1 MANFHDFSRRSWT
14 GDETVA
20 HINAGSPRHCRASR
34 SRRSVRPR
42 SGRPSNLSQAKL
54 TDWERS
60 FIDSIERQ
68 LAQDRPLSQKQA
80 DTLDSIWERVT

>member
-1 MANFHDFSRRSWT
+1 MSAHDEHQQMVKDCIDR
-14 GDETVA
+14 E
-20 HINAGSPRHCRASR
+20 
-34 SRRSVRPR
+34 
-42 SGRPSNLSQAKL
+42 AKL

-68 LAQDRPLSQKQA
+68 LAQDRPLFQKQA

>member
-1 MANFHDFSRRSWT
+1 MNAHDEHQQMVKDCIDR
-14 GDETVA
+14 E
-20 HINAGSPRHCRASR
+20 
-34 SRRSVRPR
+34 
-42 SGRPSNLSQAKL
+42 AKL

-68 LAQDRPLSQKQA
+68 LAQDRALSQKQA

>member
-1 MANFHDFSRRSWT
+1 MSAHDEHQQMVKDCIDR
-14 GDETVA
+14 E
-20 HINAGSPRHCRASR
+20 
-34 SRRSVRPR
+34 
-42 SGRPSNLSQAKL
+42 AKL

-68 LAQDRPLSQKQA
+68 LAQDRALSQKQA

>member
-1 MANFHDFSRRSWT
+1 MSAHDEHQQMVKDCIDR
-14 GDETVA
+14 E
-20 HINAGSPRHCRASR
+20 
-34 SRRSVRPR
+34 
-42 SGRPSNLSQAKL
+42 AKL

-68 LAQDRPLSQKQA
+68 LAQDRPLSQKQS

>member
-1 MANFHDFSRRSWT
+1 MSAHDEHQQMVKDCIDR
-14 GDETVA
+14 E
-20 HINAGSPRHCRASR
+20 
-34 SRRSVRPR
+34 
-42 SGRPSNLSQAKL
+42 AKL

-68 LAQDRPLSQKQA
+68 IAQGRALSQKQA

>member
-1 MANFHDFSRRSWT
+1 MSAHDEHQQMVKDCIDR
-14 GDETVA
+14 E
-20 HINAGSPRHCRASR
+20 
-34 SRRSVRPR
+34 
-42 SGRPSNLSQAKL
+42 AKL

-68 LAQDRPLSQKQA
+68 LAQDRLLSQKQA

>member
-1 MANFHDFSRRSWT
+1 MNAHDERQQMVKDCIDR
-14 GDETVA
+14 E
-20 HINAGSPRHCRASR
+20 
-34 SRRSVRPR
+34 
-42 SGRPSNLSQAKL
+42 AKL

-68 LAQDRPLSQKQA
+68 IAQDRALSQKQA

>member
-1 MANFHDFSRRSWT
+1 MSAHDEHQQMVKDCIDR
-14 GDETVA
+14 EV
-20 HINAGSPRHCRASR
+20 
-34 SRRSVRPR
+34 
-42 SGRPSNLSQAKL
+42 KL

-68 LAQDRPLSQKQA
+68 LAQDRALSQKQA